1 VRILLDECVPWP
13 MRHLFAAHECT
24 SVQKRGWKG
33 IKNGALMQL
42 AAGEFDYVRAEHS
55 ASAESSQFDD
65 CCSGALDERSSS
77 HPRSSSSFQSAIS
90 EVEPGAYRKVVIP

>member
-1 VRILLDECVPWP
+1 

-42 AAGEFDYVRAEHS
+42 AAGEFDYVRSEHS

-65 CCSGALDERSSS
+65 CVLELSRRTIFVA
-77 HPRSSSSFQSAIS
+77 SAQQQL
-90 EVEPGAYRKVVIP
+90 